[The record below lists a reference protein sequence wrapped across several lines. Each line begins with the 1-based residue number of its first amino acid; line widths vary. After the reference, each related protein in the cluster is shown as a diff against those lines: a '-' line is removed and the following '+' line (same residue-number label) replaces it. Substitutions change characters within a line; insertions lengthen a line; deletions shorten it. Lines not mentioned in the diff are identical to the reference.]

1 MARLDS
7 SLPIRVSSFIATVI
21 VGIGLGACQPVAQAV
36 TQPEKPRPVRVQTAV
51 FESKPTTRTYAGVVK
66 ARIET
71 KLGFRLEGKVLSRS
85 ANVGDIVKAGQEV
98 ARLDDRDFELR
109 LASARSEFDAARS
122 ALAQAQAELDR
133 IATLEKKGWAT
144 NASSDRQIAITDEAK
159 SRVMRGQHAV
169 DLALNQ
175 LSYVSLK
182 AEADSVV
189 TSTSV
194 EAGQV
199 VKVGDPIVGMAQL
212 GEKEAVVSI
221 PESAIADLRKQ
232 SVTVELWSEPGR
244 QRRATLRE
252 LSPLADPATRTY
264 TARFA
269 IEDADESVALGMTAI
284 VALTQQT
291 GPAVVRLPL
300 SAIYDNGS
308 GPAVWVAENGSLLNK
323 PVEIAG
329 IGAQD
334 VFVRSGLAEG
344 DKVVTLGVHKL
355 DPQQRVR
362 IVATNN

>member
-1 MARLDS
+1 MARLHPS
-7 SLPIRVSSFIATVI
+7 RSIRVSAITATMIA
-21 VGIGLGACQPVAQAV
+21 GFALGGCQPVVKAE
-36 TQPEKPRPVRVQTAV
+36 TQPEKARPVRVQTAI
-51 FESKPTTRTYAGVVK
+51 FESRPVTRTYSGVVK

-85 ANVGDIVKAGQEV
+85 VNVGDVVKAGQEI

-122 ALAQAQAELDR
+122 ALAQAQSELER

-144 NASSDRQIAITDEAK
+144 NANSDRQIAMTDEAK
-159 SRVMRGQHAV
+159 SRVLRGQHAV

-182 AEADSVV
+182 AEADGVV

-199 VKVGDPIVGMAQL
+199 VKVGDPVVGMAQL

-221 PESAIADLRKQ
+221 PESAVAGLRRQ
-232 SVTVELWSEPGR
+232 SATVELWSEPGR
-244 QRRATLRE
+244 KRRAVLRE
-252 LSPLADPATRTY
+252 LSPLADPATRTF
-264 TARFA
+264 TARFT
-269 IEDADESVALGMTAI
+269 IEEADESVALGMTAI
-284 VALTQQT
+284 VALTQQA
-291 GPAVVRLPL
+291 GPTVVRLPL

-308 GPAVWVAENGSLLNK
+308 GPTVWVTENGSLLNK

-329 IGAQD
+329 IGAQE
-334 VFVRSGLAEG
+334 VLVRSGLAEG
-344 DKVVTLGVHKL
+344 DQVVTLGVHKL
-355 DPQQRVR
+355 DQQQRVR
-362 IVATNN
+362 IVANND